1 MSVELDSSLAE
12 IRAGVHESLPEIA
25 QIQDE
30 GLRDKVV
37 EVHARAL
44 AETRFKRIEDI
55 PASGVPDSPLM
66 KQGTQDDHY
75 RGVATMAIGM
85 ARGMQ
90 EVLPNVEI
98 DYDVLIAAALT
109 HDVGKAYEYE
119 HWDRWA
125 ADRRHTGSPSL
136 RHPAYGAHLAL
147 TVGLPEPVVHCVA
160 VHSYMAEGLVC
171 SSQSRDHDRSVRGRS
186 VLDHARRRGP
196 HGGRGGHRGGQ
207 SACVTVLLA
216 VARSSR
222 EAHGG

>member
-1 MSVELDSSLAE
+1 MAVELDSRSLAE
-12 IRAGVHESLPEIA
+12 LRAGVLESLPEVS

-66 KQGTQDDHY
+66 KQGTQADHY

-90 EVLPNVEI
+90 EVLPHVEI
-98 DYDVLIAAALT
+98 DYDILIAAALT

-125 ADRRHTGSPSL
+125 EDRRHTGSPSL

-147 TVGLPEPVVHCVA
+147 TVELPEPVVHCVA
-160 VHSYMAEGLVC
+160 VHSYMAEG
-171 SSQSRDHDRSVRGRS
+171 SFVRAS
-186 VLDHARRRGP
+186 LETTIVQYADAAFWTMLDA
-196 HGGRGGHRGGQ
+196 GGHMEGELDI
-207 SACVTVLLA
+207 VA
-216 VARSSR
+216 VNRRA
-222 EAHGG
+222 

>member
-1 MSVELDSSLAE
+1 MSVELDSSLAD
-12 IRAGVHESLPEIA
+12 IRVGVHESLPEIA

-30 GLRDKVV
+30 GLREKVV
-37 EVHARAL
+37 EVHSRAL

-66 KQGTQDDHY
+66 KQGTQADHY

-90 EVLPNVEI
+90 EVLPHVEI
-98 DYDVLIAAALT
+98 DYDILIAAALT

-125 ADRRHTGSPSL
+125 SDRRHTGSPSL

-160 VHSYMAEGLVC
+160 VHSYMAEG
-171 SSQSRDHDRSVRGRS
+171 SFVRAS
-186 VLDHARRRGP
+186 LETTIVQYADAAFWTMLDA
-196 HGGRGGHRGGQ
+196 GGHMEGELDI
-207 SACVTVLLA
+207 VA
-216 VARSSR
+216 VNRRA
-222 EAHGG
+222 

>member
-30 GLRDKVV
+30 GLREKVV
-37 EVHARAL
+37 EVHSRAL

-66 KQGTQDDHY
+66 KQGTQADHY

-90 EVLPNVEI
+90 EVLPHVEI
-98 DYDVLIAAALT
+98 DYDILIAAALT

-119 HWDRWA
+119 HWDRW
-125 ADRRHTGSPSL
+125 
-136 RHPAYGAHLAL
+136 
-147 TVGLPEPVVHCVA
+147 
-160 VHSYMAEGLVC
+160 
-171 SSQSRDHDRSVRGRS
+171 
-186 VLDHARRRGP
+186 
-196 HGGRGGHRGGQ
+196 GHRTGDTPAAPRCGIPP
-207 SACVTVLLA
+207 TGRILP
-216 VARSSR
+216 
-222 EAHGG
+222 